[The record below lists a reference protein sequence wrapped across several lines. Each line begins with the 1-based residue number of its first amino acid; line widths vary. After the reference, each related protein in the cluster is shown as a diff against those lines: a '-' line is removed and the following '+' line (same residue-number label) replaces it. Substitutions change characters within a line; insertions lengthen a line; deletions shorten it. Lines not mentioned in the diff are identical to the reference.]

1 MAQEAKTV
9 PQPRRKRRQATAIPV
24 VDRKR
29 QKPLLG
35 LHIPP
40 DAEPLLTP
48 FRAQALQTIYEIAY
62 QELGERIRSA
72 VVLAEAD
79 QEAPD
84 QMSLVLAIWTDVDGT
99 EWSRAFR
106 AISDAVFDLETSWSE
121 ADRDDYINTIQFELL
136 PLNK

>member
-1 MAQEAKTV
+1 MAQETKTV
-9 PQPRRKRRQATAIPV
+9 PQPGRKRRQATAIPV
-24 VDRKR
+24 VGRKR

-62 QELGERIRSA
+62 QELGDRIRSA

>member
-1 MAQEAKTV
+1 MAQEAKIV
-9 PQPRRKRRQATAIPV
+9 PQPRRKRRQATAIPA

-29 QKPLLG
+29 QKPILG

-84 QMSLVLAIWTDVDGT
+84 HFALVLAIWTDVDGT

>member
-1 MAQEAKTV
+1 MAQDATAV
-9 PQPRRKRRQATAIPV
+9 PNPGRKRRRATAIPAV
-24 VDRKR
+24 ARKR

-40 DAEPLLTP
+40 DAEVLLTP
-48 FRAQALQTIYEIAY
+48 FRAQALQTIYEIAHG
-62 QELGERIRSA
+62 ELGERIGSA

-79 QEAPD
+79 HEAPD
-84 QMSLVLAIWTDVDGT
+84 HLSLVLAIWTDLDGT

-136 PLNK
+136 PLNQ

>member
-1 MAQEAKTV
+1 MAENSTPV
-9 PQPRRKRRQATAIPV
+9 PKRNRNRRRPLILPA

-29 QKPLLG
+29 QQPQLG

-62 QELGERIRSA
+62 QELGDRIRSA

-106 AISDAVFDLETSWSE
+106 AISDAVFDVETSWSE
-121 ADRDDYINTIQFELL
+121 IDRDDYINTIQFELL

>member
-72 VVLAEAD
+72 VVLVEAD

>member
-9 PQPRRKRRQATAIPV
+9 PQPRRKRRQGTAIPV

-29 QKPLLG
+29 QKPILG

-84 QMSLVLAIWTDVDGT
+84 QMSLVLAIWTNVDGT
-99 EWSRAFR
+99 EWSRAFG

>member
-62 QELGERIRSA
+62 QELGDRIRSA